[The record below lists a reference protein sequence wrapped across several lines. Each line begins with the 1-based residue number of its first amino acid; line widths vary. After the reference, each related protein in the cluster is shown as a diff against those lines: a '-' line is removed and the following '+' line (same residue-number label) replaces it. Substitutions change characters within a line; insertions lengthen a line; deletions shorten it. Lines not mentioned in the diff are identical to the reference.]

1 MSTETA
7 WRRLPSFDGPA
18 VDLLTGAEGM
28 IAGLASRGQP
38 AIRWSVTDHPALLLG
53 SSQHVSEADF
63 AACAAHGTSV
73 HRRRS
78 GGTAVF
84 ADRDFLL
91 LDVALPSGHALL
103 PANVT
108 ETYRWLG
115 EVWAAAL
122 AELGVEAHVIGVEEA
137 RATNAALDAE
147 VRRVCFGGVSP
158 YEVFVGERKI
168 VGLAQIRRR
177 PGGVLQA
184 GIYMH
189 WQPECV
195 SGLLSGSSEERA
207 RRTALL
213 APRAR
218 GLRDVRVAAAG
229 FEDVVRAFEAALR
242 TTLHVS
248 LLDDTWS
255 DDEQAAMAAARERYM
270 PIEAAEEA
278 LAAGQRQAL

>member
-7 WRRLPSFDGPA
+7 WRRLPSFNGPA

-53 SSQHVSEADF
+53 SSQRSSEADF
-63 AACAAHGTSV
+63 AACGAEGASV

-84 ADRDFLL
+84 ADGDFLL

-108 ETYRWLG
+108 EAYRWLG

-122 AELGVEAHVIGVEEA
+122 VELGVGARVMGVEEA
-137 RATNAALDAE
+137 RATNAELDAE

-168 VGLAQIRRR
+168 AGLAQIRRR

-184 GIYMH
+184 GIYMR
-189 WQPECV
+189 WQPERV
-195 SGLLSGSSEERA
+195 SGLLSGSPEEGA

-213 APRAR
+213 APRAC
-218 GLRDVRVAAAG
+218 GLRDVHVAAAH
-229 FEDVVRAFEAALR
+229 FDDVMAAWEAALR
-242 TTLHVS
+242 TTLHVR
-248 LLDDTWS
+248 LEDDRWA
-255 DDEQAAMAAARERYM
+255 DDEQAAMDAARERYAA
-270 PIEAAEEA
+270 IEAAEEA
-278 LAAGQRQAL
+278 LAAGQRQHD

>member
-28 IAGLASRGQP
+28 IAGLAARGRP
-38 AIRWSVTDHPALLLG
+38 AIRWSVADHSALLLG
-53 SSQHVSEADF
+53 SSQRSCEADF
-63 AACAAHGTSV
+63 AACAAQGASV

-122 AELGVEAHVIGVEEA
+122 AKLGVEARVIGVEEA

-158 YEVFVGERKI
+158 YEVFVGECKI

-189 WQPECV
+189 WQPDCV
-195 SGLLSGSSEERA
+195 SGLLSGSPEERA

-218 GLRDVRVAAAG
+218 GLHDVRVAAAG
-229 FEDVVRAFEAALR
+229 FDVVVRAFEAALR
-242 TTLHVS
+242 TTLHVR
-248 LLDDTWS
+248 LLDDTWA
-255 DDEQAAMAAARERYM
+255 DDEQATMAAARERYM
-270 PIEAAEEA
+270 AIETADEA
-278 LAAGQRQAL
+278 LAVGQRQAS